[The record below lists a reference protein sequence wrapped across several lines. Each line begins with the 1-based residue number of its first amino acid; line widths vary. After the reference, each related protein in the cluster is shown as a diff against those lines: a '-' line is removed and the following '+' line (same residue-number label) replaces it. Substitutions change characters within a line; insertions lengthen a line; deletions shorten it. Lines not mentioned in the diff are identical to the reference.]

1 MAIQAWYESATPAS
15 WGRPQRYSAHAITTT
30 LVVQRVFWLTLRAAQ
45 DFIDAITV
53 RKLE

>member
-15 WGRPQRYSAHAITTT
+15 RGRPQRYSAHAITTT